1 MPPVSPIIHHGH
13 VFNNASKKKYRDTVI
28 RRVDRRQID
37 RMQQAQVTMVATSRL
52 PKILS
57 APGTRELA
65 NQGHDSHAI
74 SRSGQ
79 HRGSCFYRS
88 VLRRFPRCSRSH
100 FSSDDFSRFFLS
112 LSLSLFLKLFF
123 SALTENVTRDPPRD
137 RRSTAL
143 LSSRRRDRGC
153 TRPRRGKNHVKI
165 GDNTRRIDGSV

>member
-1 MPPVSPIIHHGH
+1 MLIGDKSIECSRRRSRWLQHRGCRKFYPPLEP
-13 VFNNASKKKYRDTVI
+13 
-28 RRVDRRQID
+28 
-37 RMQQAQVTMVATSRL
+37 
-52 PKILS
+52 
-57 APGTRELA
+57 RELA

-100 FSSDDFSRFFLS
+100 FSSDDFSRFF